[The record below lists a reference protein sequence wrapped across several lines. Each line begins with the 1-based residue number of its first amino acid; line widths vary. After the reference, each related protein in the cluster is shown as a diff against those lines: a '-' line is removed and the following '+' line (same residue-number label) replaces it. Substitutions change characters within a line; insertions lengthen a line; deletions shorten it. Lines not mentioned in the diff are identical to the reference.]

1 LGELARLGVVGVA
14 KGFES
19 PFGRGEGF
27 LRRVVCRLQLSER
40 SVFLVTVIGEVFG
53 FFDEFLRGAV
63 GLVLGELQLLC
74 ERIQLELYGC
84 LSNTS
89 KYNKRQ
95 THFGGRLCSAK
106 FSELGLESLLVLPRL
121 LETGAK
127 SLDFLW

>member
-1 LGELARLGVVGVA
+1 VGVA

-74 ERIQLELYGC
+74 ERIQLELCAC
-84 LSNTS
+84 LVSNML
-89 KYNKRQ
+89 KYDKRQ
-95 THFGGRLCSAK
+95 THFSGRLCSAK

-121 LETGAK
+121 LETRAK